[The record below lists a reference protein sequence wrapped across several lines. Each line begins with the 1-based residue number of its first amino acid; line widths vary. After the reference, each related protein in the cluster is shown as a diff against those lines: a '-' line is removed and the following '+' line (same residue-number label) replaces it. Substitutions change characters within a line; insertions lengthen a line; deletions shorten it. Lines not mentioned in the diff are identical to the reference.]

1 MKSEQREK
9 LSELFRYLNENN
21 DFYRELIEKLHI
33 TLNGDVEYSLRK
45 FPILHKKDIRDNYDT
60 YFSHT
65 NEIKIDEFTSGSS
78 GVPLRC
84 RKTRHERLMA
94 TANIWKQ
101 RYMHDSKV
109 TLDNYISFHDLR
121 TYRQIGNFFLYEPQN
136 MKKCFE
142 KMCSMEPRWISGPI
156 SAIEKYARLIEEGY
170 ISYRNKSIRFVE
182 NMGEFAD
189 REQREYVEKVLQC
202 KTINHYGCIESWCI
216 AYECP
221 HGSMH
226 VQDSLMYAEVLP
238 SNAWMEEN
246 AGELVITSLYN
257 KLMPLIRYNTHDLGT
272 VDFGTCKCGKTSQII
287 KLLGGR
293 TTDLIQNSKNIP
305 GELFFKRGVY
315 KFIRKGFDCIEGFKV
330 EQTTPK
336 DFIFYAAMK
345 GDFKEAVTNFFTE
358 YVQNGLGADI
368 RIQFQ
373 FVDSLPPLPSGKT
386 KIFYSLINA

>member
-9 LSELFRYLNENN
+9 LTELFRYLNENN
-21 DFYRELIEKLHI
+21 DFYRELMGKLHI
-33 TLNGDVEYSLRK
+33 VLNGDVENSLTK
-45 FPILHKKDIRDNYDT
+45 FPILHKKDIRDNYNT
-60 YFSHT
+60 YFSDT
-65 NEIKIDEFTSGSS
+65 SEIKIEEFTSGSS
-78 GVPLRC
+78 GVPLKC
-84 RKTRHERLMA
+84 KKTRYERLMA

-101 RYMHDSKV
+101 RYMHDPKV

-121 TYRQIGNFFLYEPQN
+121 TYKQIGNFFLYDPQN
-136 MKKCFE
+136 MKNCFE
-142 KMCSMEPRWISGPI
+142 KMCSLEPRWISGPI
-156 SAIEKYARLIEEGY
+156 SAIEKYARLVEEGY
-170 ISYRNKSIRFVE
+170 LSYKNKTIRVFE
-182 NMGEFAD
+182 NMGEFAEP
-189 REQREYVEKVLQC
+189 EQREYVEKILGC

-226 VQDSLMYAEVLP
+226 VQDSLMYVEQLP
-238 SNAWMEEN
+238 SNAWTEEN
-246 AGELVITSLYN
+246 TGEIVITSLYN
-257 KLMPLIRYNTHDLGT
+257 KLMPLIRYNTHDLGM
-272 VDFGTCKCGKTSQII
+272 VDYCTCKCGRTSQVI

-293 TTDLIQNSKNIP
+293 TSDLIQNSKNIP

-330 EQTTPK
+330 MQTTPK
-336 DFIFYAAMK
+336 DFIFYIAMQ
-345 GDFKEAVTNFFTE
+345 GDYKENATNFFTE

-386 KIFYSLINA
+386 KIFHSLINA

>member
-1 MKSEQREK
+1 MKSEQREN
-9 LSELFRYLNENN
+9 LTELLRYLNQNN
-21 DFYRELIEKLHI
+21 DFYRELMGKLNI
-33 TLNGDVEYSLRK
+33 SLNGDVENSLRK
-45 FPILHKKDIRDNYDT
+45 FPILQKKDIRDNYNT

-65 NEIKIDEFTSGSS
+65 NEIKIEEFTSGSS
-78 GVPLRC
+78 GVPLKC
-84 RKTRHERLMA
+84 QKTRYERLIA

-101 RYMHDSKV
+101 RYKHDPKV

-121 TYRQIGNFFLYEPQN
+121 TYKQIGNFFLYDPQN

-142 KMCSMEPRWISGPI
+142 KMCSLEPRWISGPI
-156 SAIEKYARLIEEGY
+156 SAIEKYARLVEEGY
-170 ISYRNKSIRFVE
+170 LSYKNKTIRVFE

-189 REQREYVEKVLQC
+189 PEQREYIEKILGC

-226 VQDSLMYAEVLP
+226 VQDSLMYVEQLP
-238 SNAWMEEN
+238 SNAYTEEN
-246 AGELVITSLYN
+246 AGEIVITSLYN
-257 KLMPLIRYNTHDLGT
+257 KLMPLIRYNTHDLGM
-272 VDFGTCKCGKTSQII
+272 VDYYTCKCGRTSQVI

-293 TTDLIQNSKNIP
+293 TSDLIQNSKNIP

-315 KFIRKGFDCIEGFKV
+315 KLIRKGFDCIEGFKV
-330 EQTTPK
+330 MQTTPK
-336 DFIFYAAMK
+336 DFIFYIAMQ
-345 GDFKEAVTNFFTE
+345 GDYKENVTNFFTE
-358 YVQNGLGADI
+358 YIRNGLGADT

-386 KIFYSLINA
+386 KIFYSLINT

>member
-1 MKSEQREK
+1 MKSEQREN
-9 LSELFRYLNENN
+9 LTELLRYLNENN
-21 DFYRELIEKLHI
+21 DFYRELMGKLNI
-33 TLNGDVEYSLRK
+33 SLNGDVENSLRK
-45 FPILHKKDIRDNYDT
+45 FPILQKKDIRDNYNT

-65 NEIKIDEFTSGSS
+65 NEIKIEEFTSGSS
-78 GVPLRC
+78 GVPLKC
-84 RKTRHERLMA
+84 QKTRYERLIA

-101 RYMHDSKV
+101 RYKHDPKV
-109 TLDNYISFHDLR
+109 TLDNYISFHDLK
-121 TYRQIGNFFLYEPQN
+121 TYKQIGNFFLYDPQN

-142 KMCSMEPRWISGPI
+142 KMCSLEPRWISGPI
-156 SAIEKYARLIEEGY
+156 SAIEKYARLVEEGY
-170 ISYRNKSIRFVE
+170 LSYKNKTITVFE

-189 REQREYVEKVLQC
+189 PEQREYIEKILGC

-226 VQDSLMYAEVLP
+226 VQDSLMYVEQLP
-238 SNAWMEEN
+238 SNAYTEEN
-246 AGELVITSLYN
+246 AGEIVITSLYN
-257 KLMPLIRYNTHDLGT
+257 KLMPLIRYNTHDLGM
-272 VDFGTCKCGKTSQII
+272 VDYYTCKCGRTSQVI

-293 TTDLIQNSKNIP
+293 TSDLIQNSKNIP

-330 EQTTPK
+330 MQTTPK
-336 DFIFYAAMK
+336 DFIFYIAMQ
-345 GDFKEAVTNFFTE
+345 GDYKENVTNFFTE
-358 YVQNGLGADI
+358 YIRNGLGADT

-386 KIFYSLINA
+386 KIFYSLINT